1 MAGFNPFKSKPPVQ
15 KPNRN
20 AFDLSFANNLT
31 MEFGKLYPVMCKEV
45 IPGDTFDIDTTFGL
59 RFMPLQFPVQTRMRA
74 DLHFF
79 YVRNRN
85 LWSDWKDF
93 YGRTKENLKPPY
105 LNILPSRASSLYTGS
120 LLDYLGVPTTL
131 VGKQLPSWSSKMD
144 NIGAFSRGAVTIE
157 VARRVTD
164 FSNIVKPYFGTWKLM
179 KFSDVMVCKTRDTYT
194 SPDGVKRHDYT
205 AYYRTVGMT
214 SAQME
219 TFNTRS
225 EAVTMARAPL
235 NKKVTADS
243 VISFSYEPERCAVLG
258 TATDLSKLKFQIRI
272 FEDVAAGFGGSRIYQ
287 CLGSLDSPVTL
298 KFDEST
304 RTASS
309 LPIGKYMAIPK
320 SVRKSFVV
328 SQIPTI
334 QNFTMPTSISLDTL
348 INQLIDE
355 GHTKLILALTSSDLL
370 QQFIKLELLTK
381 TDNGIV
387 FPMTQV
393 TISNLQMSDDYVDV
407 SGFSSPFINY
417 STAPAQPLSALPS
430 RAYES
435 IYNSFYRNQQVTPFK
450 IGGVIEYNKFI
461 PTDAGGADSYPY
473 DFHYRDWE
481 DDFLTTCLPSPQ
493 QGVAPLV
500 GAMQRKEQQG
510 VLNYFDSEGNEKQM
524 RIVAGQSGDV
534 SAISVR
540 DGDLPESTIKS
551 LNEAINF
558 GISINDF
565 RNVNALQRWLEK
577 NIRRGYRYK
586 DQILSHFGVNISYEA
601 CDMPEYIGGVSQ
613 DINVSTI
620 NQTSSNEFGNLGDQG
635 GIATC
640 LGSSRHKVSKYFDE
654 HGFVM
659 AILSV
664 SPIPSYSQLLPK
676 HFTKFD
682 NLDYFTS
689 EFNHIGMQPVPYREV
704 SPLQQFS
711 VGGSLDDTFGYQRAW
726 YDYLASVDEVHGQ
739 FRTNLRNYLVNR
751 VFAVTPELGE
761 EFLKI
766 DPQQVNDIFT
776 YRDNDPAGRDKII
789 GQLYFKITAVRPISK
804 FGEPRLE

>member
-105 LNILPSRASSLYTGS
+105 LNILPSRASALTTGS

-131 VGKQLPSWSSKMD
+131 VGEQLPSWSSKMD
-144 NIGAFSRGAVTIE
+144 NSGAFARGNLAVE
-157 VARRVTD
+157 VDRRVTD
-164 FSNIVKPYFGTWKLM
+164 FSNIAKPYLGTWKLM
-179 KFSDVMVCKTRDTYT
+179 KFSDSIVLKTATAFWA
-194 SPDGVKRHDYT
+194 SDGVKKHGYT
-205 AYYRTVGMT
+205 AYWDTVGMYT
-214 SAQME
+214 NMME
-219 TFNTRS
+219 AYNDRS
-225 EAVTMARAPL
+225 ECVTLSRTPL
-235 NKKVTADS
+235 DKRVTKES
-243 VISFSYEPERCAVLG
+243 VISFRYSPEQCAKIGDAAALSQLGFHIRLFEQKKTSSGKTVYTCVGSTDEPI
-258 TATDLSKLKFQIRI
+258 K
-272 FEDVAAGFGGSRIYQ
+272 
-287 CLGSLDSPVTL
+287 L
-298 KFDEST
+298 KFDEDR
-304 RTASS
+304 RTASTE
-309 LPIGKYMAIPK
+309 LIGNINCISK
-320 SVRKSFVV
+320 SVQKYFIV
-328 SQIPTI
+328 SKIPTI
-334 QNFTMPTSISLDTL
+334 QDY
-348 INQLIDE
+348 
-355 GHTKLILALTSSDLL
+355 TKPDLVPFSDLVNDLLKQGKQIYIALTSYDLL
-370 QQFIKLELLTK
+370 AQFIKLRLLSE
-381 TDNGIV
+381 TDNGFV
-387 FPMTQV
+387 FPMSEVSIT
-393 TISNLQMSDDYVDV
+393 NLDMTSEYVDI
-407 SGFSSPFINY
+407 SGFNNPFINY

-510 VLNYFDSEGNEKQM
+510 ILNYFDSEGNEKQM
-524 RIVAGQSGDV
+524 KIVAGQSGDV
-534 SAISVR
+534 TAISVR

-739 FRTNLRNYLVNR
+739 FRTTLRDYLVNR

-766 DPQQVNDIFT
+766 DPEQVNDIFT
-776 YRDNDPAGRDKII
+776 YRDNDPAGKDKII